1 MNDIN
6 KTKEKIF
13 KIKKLTAE
21 LSNILNIQDENKND
35 EILQKKHKIFEELII
50 AYIQQMNEESLNKVK
65 SLADIYANTEK
76 ESIQIKSLVSN
87 INI

>member
-13 KIKKLTAE
+13 KIKKLTTE
-21 LSNILNIQDENKND
+21 LSNILNIQDETKND

-50 AYIQQMNEESLNKVK
+50 AYIQQMNEESLNKIK

>member
-13 KIKKLTAE
+13 KIKKLTTE
-21 LSNILNIQDENKND
+21 LSNILNIQDETKND

-50 AYIQQMNEESLNKVK
+50 AYIQQMNEESLNKIK

-76 ESIQIKSLVSN
+76 ESNEIKTLENN
-87 INI
+87 IKE